1 MSERDSQHNLKIA
14 SRALREAGFKVK
26 KRDVFSPRGKVPLG
40 TFRKGCF
47 YPQQSVY
54 SALKPERKKALDRIA
69 ECLKGINFP
78 IKTSWAE

>member
-1 MSERDSQHNLKIA
+1 MSEKDSQHNLEIA

-26 KRDVFSPRGKVPLG
+26 EGDVFSPRGKVPLG

-54 SALKPERKKALDRIA
+54 SALKSDREGVLDRIVR
-69 ECLKGINFP
+69 CLRVINFP
-78 IKTSWAE
+78 VKNNWAE